1 MFAKFCKKVSSFFM
15 NLPTGLKTFDL
26 GSTNLPKNYVMP
38 LAGSYKLI
46 YLLLISTKT
55 CQFSNYF
62 TTVNS

>member
-1 MFAKFCKKVSSFFM
+1 M